1 MRFIPEKRDP
11 KVMKANSMR
20 EEAAHYALLCRI
32 APALRHRLV
41 GRLHPIGLTAAVAG
55 RQLTT
60 DRLNL
65 AGARESIAK
74 VQLQAREAIVSTIA
88 TLAWITGE
96 EAASVALQPGVDM
109 CVALVRTDCEMRG
122 VAISSKI
129 AETDILVPQRALR
142 IVLTACLI
150 ALVDRQPQLSRIELR
165 SALSED
171 TIEIHFDLN
180 CAETTQDPSSVTE
193 RRPLKWDDVEA
204 LADHEGVE
212 VFSSGKPPRV
222 KCRFSAI
229 VAETRSAPGKS
240 ALVLLP

>member
-1 MRFIPEKRDP
+1 MPVKLDH
-11 KVMKANSMR
+11 KVMKAGAMR

-55 RQLTT
+55 RLLTT
-60 DRLNL
+60 ERLNL
-65 AGARESIAK
+65 EGAQDSIAK
-74 VQLQAREAIVSTIA
+74 VQLQAREATVSTIA
-88 TLAWITGE
+88 TLAWLTGE
-96 EAASVALQPGVDM
+96 EAPSVALKAGVDM

-122 VAISSKI
+122 VAISSQI
-129 AETDILVPQRALR
+129 AEMGIVVSQRALR

-150 ALVDRQPQLSRIELR
+150 ALVDRLPQLNRIELR
-165 SALSED
+165 SAVSED
-171 TIEIHFDLN
+171 TIEIHFDLH
-180 CAETTQDPSSVTE
+180 CTETTQEPSSVTE

-229 VAETRSAPGKS
+229 VAGTRSAPGKS
-240 ALVLLP
+240 ALLHNP